1 MNTKIL
7 VCCHKQAE
15 LPHDTNFMPIHV
27 GKKLSKQALGMT
39 GDDSGD
45 NISELNP
52 FFCELTAQYWA
63 WKNLTG
69 VDTIGLC
76 HYRRFFKFS
85 GGVAWMYYQ
94 QSVSHND
101 IDTSL
106 IPKLLEGY
114 DIIMPKPA
122 TSRESVFEKFS
133 RFMTEEQTQ
142 IYLRVFLSLYT
153 EYENMMLNYLNGNK
167 SYNFNMAVMPWD
179 LFCQYNEFLFSILFK
194 ARKYIKTMP
203 YAYYNRTFGMFSEIL
218 LPVFVKHNKLR
229 MKNVPVIFIDDNQYH
244 ATGLKKLLPK
254 QFKSLMKD
262 RLNDIKFW
270 LSKDRA
276 SSLTS
281 PFWDAYLAND
291 GIRIE

>member
-15 LPHDTNFMPIHV
+15 LPHDANFMPIHV
-27 GKKLSKQALGMT
+27 GKELSKQALDMT
-39 GDDSGD
+39 GDNSGD
-45 NISELNP
+45 NISKLNP
-52 FFCELTAQYWA
+52 FFCELTTQYWA
-63 WKNLTG
+63 WKNLSG
-69 VDTIGLC
+69 VDIIGLC

-85 GGVAWMYYQ
+85 GGAAWMYYR
-94 QSVSHND
+94 QSVNHND

-142 IYLRVFLSLYT
+142 IYLRVFLSLYP
-153 EYENMMLNYLNGNK
+153 EYEKTMLNYLNGNK

-179 LFCQYNEFLFSILFK
+179 LFCRYNEFLFSILFK
-194 ARKYIKTMP
+194 ARKYIKVMP

-229 MKNVPVIFIDDNQYH
+229 VKNVPVIFIDGKQYH
-244 ATGLKKLLPK
+244 ATGLKRLLPK
-254 QFKSLMKD
+254 QLKSLAKD
-262 RLNDIKFW
+262 RMNDIKFRQ
-270 LSKDRA
+270 SRQRA
-276 SSLTS
+276 SSLVS
-281 PFWDAYLAND
+281 PFWDSYLAND